1 MASEKATADK
11 KVRRSGGLGNAFR
24 GTVAELK
31 KVQWPTKK
39 QVIKYTGVVIV
50 FCAVFAIAIGLV
62 DALITFILG
71 MLFEIGA

>member
-50 FCAVFAIAIGLV
+50 FCAICYCHWFGRCFNYFYFGNA
-62 DALITFILG
+62 F
-71 MLFEIGA
+71 